1 MFQTQGRLMDD
12 FAKLLR
18 ENAVLPLETA
28 GKILG
33 LKRNA
38 TYAAARSGDIRT
50 IRIGRLL
57 KVPTSWLRQM
67 LELDR
72 PAA

>member
-28 GKILG
+28 GNFWG
-33 LKRNA
+33 
-38 TYAAARSGDIRT
+38 
-50 IRIGRLL
+50 
-57 KVPTSWLRQM
+57 
-67 LELDR
+67 
-72 PAA
+72 